1 MSTSSKGFELSSAS
15 VLYEGQAALLDFD
28 LCVSPGE
35 ALAFVGP
42 SGAGKT
48 TALGLCN
55 ATIRPTEGAVCLDG
69 EDLNLAQNARLRELR
84 ARVGFIPQ
92 ELGLIPNLRVSQNV
106 LAGRLGRQGVLASLM
121 PLLRAS
127 DAELE
132 EVLAILDR
140 LGIGDKL
147 FHRVDSLSGGE
158 RQRVAI
164 ARTLYQEADYL
175 IADEPLSALD
185 PVRARETLSLLTEV
199 ARENELGLILSLH
212 DIELAREFIPRL
224 VGLRAGRVLF
234 DKPAKDVTE
243 DELTELYRLEGSDR
257 VS

>member
-1 MSTSSKGFELSSAS
+1 MNSPSIGFELAGVS
-15 VLYEGQAALLDFD
+15 VLYEEHAALLDFD
-28 LCVSPGE
+28 LRVRPGE

-55 ATIRPTEGAVCLDG
+55 ATVRPTSGSVSLDS
-69 EDLNLAQNARLRELR
+69 EDLSEAANARLRELR
-84 ARVGFIPQ
+84 ARIGFIPQ

-106 LAGRLGRQGVLASLM
+106 LAGRLGRQGLLASLR
-121 PLLRAS
+121 PLLRAG

-132 EVLAILDR
+132 KVLAILDR

-185 PVRARETLSLLTEV
+185 PARARETLSLLTDV

-234 DKPAKDVTE
+234 DKPAKEVTE
-243 DELTELYRLEGSDR
+243 EELTELYRLEGSDR